1 MEAPK
6 HPHGLSSHL
15 VLCFGQEPPLSHET
29 AGASKHRG
37 LQRQSS
43 VLAKRTAETPCGPV
57 LSPTLARAPPVGSSP
72 TLEGCGHSLIV
83 YSSPH
88 IYACQTPNILPP
100 DLDMQ
105 TEKAEAQCPTLRT
118 LDPKATTTRTLL
130 CEGLSSEPTASNCR
144 SFGGPA
150 QKRSLVCLPSERWA
164 GEGVVGPSPQYPATT
179 PNHLGAILSFLPV
192 SLRPWRSS

>member
-1 MEAPK
+1 MRQQEPANT
-6 HPHGLSSHL
+6 GVSNGRALSLLRGQQRLLVAQCL
-15 VLCFGQEPPLSHET
+15 VLLWLGLLPWVPP
-29 AGASKHRG
+29 
-37 LQRQSS
+37 
-43 VLAKRTAETPCGPV
+43 
-57 LSPTLARAPPVGSSP
+57 P